1 MTMQQASEEELL
13 KQQAS
18 KWGQAW
24 EDKVISIKEEDYK
37 NLQSFSTR
45 ANQERIDLAI
55 KLANKDKKSILE
67 ITDKKLQNKVV
78 KEIYNLDNI
87 EEVKLIHWANFYE
100 EREDADE
107 DELSELDKMK
117 RELSLLKYS
126 QSKSEIEWAIEKYKE
141 ENKDLFKDEEQEIKF
156 RDELKY
162 ISSDLPTKERIS
174 RASKIVFGI
183 NATDAAYI
191 ALQRQVTSLG
201 NPQEDWRVAKT
212 KIEDEIK
219 QIFKR
224 K

>member
-18 KWGQAW
+18 EWGQAW

-100 EREDADE
+100 EREDEDE

-126 QSKSEIEWAIEKYKE
+126 QSKSEIEGAIEKYKE
-141 ENKDLFKDEEQEIKF
+141 DNKDLFKDEEQEIKF

-162 ISSDLPTKERIS
+162 ISSDLPTKERIN

-201 NPQEDWRVAKT
+201 NPQEDWKVSKT